1 MGKQRSP
8 REPNELRKKA
18 KKLPAETGEKIS
30 GIPSEKDIQH
40 PAHELSVYHIELE
53 MQNDELRRAQE
64 QLEGSRSRYFDLY
77 ENAPVGYLTLDN
89 KGVVLDM
96 NLTAAR
102 LLGIERTFLLNKPF
116 AFLIAPESQDAFY
129 LHIRDLLHSP
139 GTRACEL
146 ALRRGKG
153 GERFFHV
160 QLESIAVQANGTTA
174 IRTVLT
180 DIAERKRTEKALV
193 RAKEEWERTFD
204 SVPDMIAIIDNQY
217 HILRANKATTQ
228 RLGLEPEQC
237 VGLHCY
243 EAMHGLSQPPEF
255 CPHSKTLKDGRQH
268 SEEVHEERLGGDFV
282 ISTTPLADEHG
293 QMVGVVHVARDI
305 TKRKQAEE
313 ALRESEAKY
322 RSLFENSLDAIFVTV
337 PDGSIL
343 AANPAACALF
353 GMTEAELIAMRPAGL
368 TDQDDPRLAALAA
381 ERARIGHV
389 KGEATFIRK
398 DGTKFPTSV
407 TSVIVEGGTRA
418 FVILTDITQRK
429 QAEEAL
435 RESGKRFRS
444 VFENAA
450 VGMALVDPEGH
461 MLQTNSA
468 MQTMLGYSDDE
479 FRTMRFA
486 DFTHPGDIDMSL
498 ENVSGIYSGERQKN
512 DFEKRYIARDG
523 REVWVHVSLAMV
535 SDEAGRPRYHVGVIE
550 DINMRKRAEMDSE
563 RLLAELE
570 SRVQERTAELQRAY
584 DRLKEETDE
593 RNRVEQQL
601 LQTHKMEAI
610 GTLAGGIAHDFN
622 NMLAVVL
629 GNAELA
635 LDDLDD
641 RPGPKQNI
649 KEIIRASK
657 RSTELVRQIL
667 TFSRKTEQEKIP
679 FNLIPLVKE
688 THNLLRSSLPATIHM
703 QLNIKTTS
711 DTIIGD
717 PSRVQQVLMNLCTN
731 AAYATRDKGSL
742 LIELSS
748 TAFDHADEMPE
759 ADMKAGN
766 YVKLVVR
773 DSGTGITEEVQKR
786 MFEPFFTTKEAGH
799 GTGMGLAVVYG
810 IVKSHG
816 GAISVESRPGEGS
829 TFAILLPCAGSPV
842 KEAREQAGVVP
853 GGNERILF
861 VDDEAAVVEMTCR
874 ALRRIGYDVTAASS
888 GSEAF
893 KTFLQ
898 EPGRFDLIITD
909 QTMPDLTGIDL
920 AKRMLAIRN
929 DMPIILITGYSEAV
943 SPEKAKE
950 AGIREF
956 LMKPVEKRELAET
969 VRRALVGKVGTR

>member
-8 REPNELRKKA
+8 RELNELRKKA
-18 KKLPAETGEKIS
+18 EKLLAEIGEKIS

-64 QLEGSRSRYFDLY
+64 QLEESRSRYFDLY

-89 KGVVLDM
+89 KGVVSDM

-102 LLGIERTFLLNKPF
+102 LLGIKRTFLLNKPF
-116 AFLIAPESQDAFY
+116 AFLIAPESQNAFY

-153 GERFFHV
+153 GERFFHA

-217 HILRANKATTQ
+217 HILRANKAMTQ

-243 EAMHGLSQPPEF
+243 ETMHGLSQPPEF

-268 SEEVHEERLGGDFV
+268 SAEVHEERLGGDFV

-305 TKRKQAEE
+305 TERKQAE
-313 ALRESEAKY
+313 
-322 RSLFENSLDAIFVTV
+322 
-337 PDGSIL
+337 
-343 AANPAACALF
+343 
-353 GMTEAELIAMRPAGL
+353 
-368 TDQDDPRLAALAA
+368 
-381 ERARIGHV
+381 
-389 KGEATFIRK
+389 
-398 DGTKFPTSV
+398 
-407 TSVIVEGGTRA
+407 
-418 FVILTDITQRK
+418 
-429 QAEEAL
+429 
-435 RESGKRFRS
+435 
-444 VFENAA
+444 
-450 VGMALVDPEGH
+450 
-461 MLQTNSA
+461 
-468 MQTMLGYSDDE
+468 
-479 FRTMRFA
+479 
-486 DFTHPGDIDMSL
+486 
-498 ENVSGIYSGERQKN
+498 
-512 DFEKRYIARDG
+512 
-523 REVWVHVSLAMV
+523 
-535 SDEAGRPRYHVGVIE
+535 
-550 DINMRKRAEMDSE
+550 MDRE

-688 THNLLRSSLPATIHM
+688 TYNLLRSSLPATIHM
-703 QLNIKTTS
+703 QLDIKTTS

-717 PSRVQQVLMNLCTN
+717 PSQVQQVLMNLCTN
-731 AAYATRDKGSL
+731 AAYAMRDKGSL

-842 KEAREQAGVVP
+842 KEALEQAGVVP